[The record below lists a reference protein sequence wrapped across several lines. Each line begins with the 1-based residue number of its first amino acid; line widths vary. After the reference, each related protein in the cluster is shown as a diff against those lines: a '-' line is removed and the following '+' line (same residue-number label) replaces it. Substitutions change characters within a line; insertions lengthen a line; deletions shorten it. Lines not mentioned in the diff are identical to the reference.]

1 MSYTQDQIEKY
12 LEILKSYREGETAV
26 GTKKC
31 HLHNPSKCNNCQSEN
46 FVIYS
51 GHYVCDNCGLTKG
64 VVLGYF
70 EPKEFDRLHF
80 KKKSIYQRKYYYEK
94 KINQV
99 SKRIHLTEEEK
110 YELYSKLMEL
120 NDQIIKIN
128 KQYERKRLINVFY
141 LIRKILQEMGS
152 SKYKLVYLNIN
163 LKTLGFYEKWWLS
176 YKSLNN
182 SSMKKPVKNSS

>member
-1 MSYTQDQIEKY
+1 MSYTQEQIEKY
-12 LEILKSYREGETAV
+12 LEILKSYSREGDNSVDTN
-26 GTKKC
+26 
-31 HLHNPSKCNNCQSEN
+31 LNNPSKCNNCQSEN
-46 FVIYS
+46 LVIYS
-51 GHYVCDNCGLTKG
+51 GFHVCDNCGLTKG
-64 VVLGYF
+64 GVLGYF
-70 EPKEFDRLHF
+70 EPKEYDRPHF

-120 NDQIIKIN
+120 NDQIMKIN

-152 SKYKLVYLNIN
+152 PKYKLVYLNIN
-163 LKTLGFYEKWWLS
+163 LKTLEFYEKWWLS
-176 YKSLNN
+176 YKETC
-182 SSMKKPVKNSS
+182 K

>member
-12 LEILKSYREGETAV
+12 LEILKRYTREGETDV
-26 GTKKC
+26 GTKNC
-31 HLHNPSKCNNCQSEN
+31 HLSDPSKCNDCQSEN
-46 FVIYS
+46 LVIVS

-64 VVLGYF
+64 AVLGYF
-70 EPKEFDRLHF
+70 EPKEYDRLHF
-80 KKKSIYQRKYYYEK
+80 KKKSIYQRRYYYEK

-120 NDQIIKIN
+120 NDKIMEIN

-141 LIRKILQEMGS
+141 LIRKLLQEMGS
-152 SKYKLVYLNIN
+152 PKYKLVYLSIN
-163 LKTLGFYEKWWLS
+163 LKTLEFYEKWWNS
-176 YKSLNN
+176 YKLI
-182 SSMKKPVKNSS
+182 KA